1 MKTTTG
7 RRRAAA
13 AMAGAALAATLG
25 VSGVFFSGPA
35 HAGDMDLNATG
46 GDGTTIDKD
55 GTQGDFKPA
64 VQGSRRTGDQ
74 DAYANDSWEALP
86 QIKAPHK

>member
-1 MKTTTG
+1 MKTTK
-7 RRRAAA
+7 RHRAAA
-13 AMAGAALAATLG
+13 AIAGAVLTATLG
-25 VSGVFFSGPA
+25 VSGVMSSGPA

-64 VQGSRRTGDQ
+64 VQGSQRSGDQ
-74 DAYANDSWEALP
+74 DAYANHSWEALP